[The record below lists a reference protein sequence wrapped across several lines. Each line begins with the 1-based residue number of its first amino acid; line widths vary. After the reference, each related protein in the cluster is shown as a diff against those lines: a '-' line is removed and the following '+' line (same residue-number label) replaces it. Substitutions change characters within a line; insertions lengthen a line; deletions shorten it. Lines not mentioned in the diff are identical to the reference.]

1 MVVRNLGLDEDEVRA
16 MFKKA
21 CYVHNKEAAVAAEQ
35 AGRPMEEI
43 VVLRDMCIKAFC
55 CFWVVVPFLAI
66 RAKIMLTLFIF
77 STLRT

>member
-1 MVVRNLGLDEDEVRA
+1 MRRTEGIDMVVRNLGLDEDEVRA

-43 VVLRDMCIKAFC
+43 VVLRDRCIKAFLLFLVC
-55 CFWVVVPFLAI
+55 C
-66 RAKIMLTLFIF
+66 TIF
-77 STLRT
+77 SN